1 MLGSFLF
8 DNNNQMNTLAIQ
20 CQKVNKS
27 YNRQKVLDGID
38 LEVPEG
44 HFYGL
49 VGMNGSGKSTMIKAM
64 LDLVSIDNGLISL
77 FGKSHR
83 RVSAREQLAYLP
95 DRFSPPIHLKCKDFI
110 QYMLELHS
118 SRQNKEEIHEML
130 EALELDREIME
141 SSVGR
146 LSKGMTQK
154 LGLAS
159 CLLSRKSLLLL
170 DEPMSGLD
178 PKARVLFK
186 KQLFNL
192 KQQGVTLFFSSHV
205 LADVDELADK
215 MAVLHKSNILYE
227 GSSAEF
233 KQTYNGSNLEDAYI
247 NCVNSVE

>member
-1 MLGSFLF
+1 MS
-8 DNNNQMNTLAIQ
+8 TPAIQ
-20 CQKVNKS
+20 CQKVNKF
-27 YNRQKVLDGID
+27 YGKHQVLDNIE

-44 HFYGL
+44 NFYGL
-49 VGMNGSGKSTMIKAM
+49 VGMNGSGKSTMIKAI
-64 LDLVSIDNGLISL
+64 LDLVSIDDGLISV

-83 RVSAREQLAYLP
+83 KVSARQQITYLP
-95 DRFSPPIHLKCKDFI
+95 DRFSPPVHLKCKDFI
-110 QYMLELHS
+110 RYMLELHS
-118 SRQNKEEIHEML
+118 SRQNKEEINNML
-130 EALELDREIME
+130 DALELDREIME

-159 CLLSRKSLLLL
+159 CLLSRKSLLIL

-192 KQQGVTLFFSSHV
+192 KEQGVTLFFSSHV

-215 MAVLHKSNILYE
+215 MGVLHKSRMLYE
-227 GSSAEF
+227 GTSTGF
-233 KQTYNGSNLEDAYI
+233 KHAYSGSNLDDA
-247 NCVNSVE
+247 

>member
-1 MLGSFLF
+1 
-8 DNNNQMNTLAIQ
+8 MNTSAIQ
-20 CQKVNKS
+20 CQKVNKF
-27 YNRQKVLDGID
+27 YGKQQVLGNIE

-44 HFYGL
+44 NFYGL
-49 VGMNGSGKSTMIKAM
+49 VGMNGSGKSTMIKAI
-64 LDLVSIDNGLISL
+64 LDLVSIDNGSISL

-83 RVSAREQLAYLP
+83 KVSAREQITYLP

-118 SRQNKEEIHEML
+118 SRQSNEEIHKML
-130 EALELDREIME
+130 DALDLDREIME

-159 CLLSRKSLLLL
+159 CLLSRKSLLIL

-178 PKARVLFK
+178 PKARMLFK
-186 KQLFNL
+186 KQLFSL
-192 KQQGVTLFFSSHV
+192 KEQGVTLFFSSHV

-215 MAVLHKSNILYE
+215 MAVLHKSKILYE
-227 GSSAEF
+227 GTSTEF
-233 KQTYNGSNLEDAYI
+233 KHAYNGSNLEDAYI
-247 NCVNSVE
+247 NCVGAAD

>member
-1 MLGSFLF
+1 
-8 DNNNQMNTLAIQ
+8 MNAPAIQ

-27 YNRQKVLDGID
+27 YAKQQVLDSID

-44 HFYGL
+44 NFYGL
-49 VGMNGSGKSTMIKAM
+49 VGMNGSGKSTMIKAI
-64 LDLVSIDNGLISL
+64 LDLISIDKGLISV
-77 FGKSHR
+77 FGVSHR
-83 RVSAREQLAYLP
+83 RVSAREHISYLP

-118 SRQNKEEIHEML
+118 SKQNNEGIHKML
-130 EALELDREIME
+130 DALELDRGIME

-154 LGLAS
+154 LGLTS
-159 CLLSRKSLLLL
+159 CLLSGKSLLIL

-186 KQLFNL
+186 KQLFSL
-192 KQQGVTLFFSSHV
+192 KEQGVTLFFSSHV

-215 MAVLHKSNILYE
+215 MAVLHKSKMLYE
-227 GSSAEF
+227 GTSTEF
-233 KQTYNGSNLEDAYI
+233 KRTYNGSNLEDAYI
-247 NCVNSVE
+247 NCVGVAD